1 MPISSTATPKC
12 RTLSRHIHI
21 ISPLPITKSLGW
33 GSGLGL
39 CANPY
44 RYPYRFQVQEEQA
57 SPKSYT
63 RLNANSNAS
72 DLDGFLSLPIQV
84 LLPRRSEVPRFSG
97 SLV

>member
-1 MPISSTATPKC
+1 MTIYV
-12 RTLSRHIHI
+12 I
-21 ISPLPITKSLGW
+21 IYVSFKTKYH
-33 GSGLGL
+33 
-39 CANPY
+39 PH

-72 DLDGFLSLPIQV
+72 DLDGFLSLLIQV
-84 LLPRRSEVPRFSG
+84 LLPRRSEVPRFLG